1 MYNVIR
7 LFGMLTD
14 LKKGKKRHGG
24 VSEYE
29 ACYKLFIKE
38 LPILYTELGWV
49 EGLRPIVRLWDLG
62 L

>member
-1 MYNVIR
+1 
-7 LFGMLTD
+7 MLTD